1 VPLRSVIGLSDQYG
15 ATIQVDLKKIPKLW
29 YFLSFANIY

>member
-1 VPLRSVIGLSDQYG
+1 LPLRSIIGLSDQYG

-29 YFLSFANIY
+29 ILT